1 VHRTLRLAPNPNTP
15 FLRRNMSVRHRSLIA
30 PAATVAAAA
39 VVAIGATA
47 GPSVAG
53 VSWSTATSAT
63 AGGGLSALVKA
74 AKAEGSLNVIAL
86 PSDWANYGK
95 EISTFEKT
103 YGIKVNSEAPDDSSA
118 QEIQAIEDGRGR
130 SSRPDVVDVGE
141 SFAVQDAK
149 LFAPYKVQTWSAIPT
164 GYKATNGDWYN
175 DYGGYISFGCDM
187 NVVKTCPTSWSQL
200 ESSAYKGDVSLN
212 GIPGQASAATSAV
225 WAAALNS
232 GGSLKNASPGLSFFN
247 TLKSDGNLNST
258 DCDSSTIV
266 AAGSCPILINW
277 DYLNSAK
284 SYDLP
289 STLKWKVVDPTGTP
303 FAAYYVQ
310 AIAADAPHPAAARLW
325 EEFLYSTKGQNIWLE
340 GGARPVELPA
350 LVKAGTEN
358 KAAYKQ
364 LPVVKKIATLP
375 TYAETATAGE
385 TIAAGWT
392 A

>member
-1 VHRTLRLAPNPNTP
+1 MSIRSHRVLTP
-15 FLRRNMSVRHRSLIA
+15 VVS
-30 PAATVAAAA
+30 VAAAA
-39 VVAIGATA
+39 AVAIGATA
-47 GPSVAG
+47 GVASAG
-53 VSWSTATSAT
+53 ASVSWTTAKTAA
-63 AGGGLSALVKA
+63 AGGGFPALVKA
-74 AKAEGSLNVIAL
+74 AKAEGTLNVIAL

-141 SFAVQDAK
+141 SFAVEDSK
-149 LFAPYKVQTWSAIPT
+149 LFSPYQVRTWSSIPT
-164 GYKATNGDWYN
+164 GYKASNGDWYN

-187 NVVKTCPTSWSQL
+187 NVIKVCPTSWSQL
-200 ESSAYKGDVSLN
+200 ESPAYKGDVSLN

-232 GGSLKNASPGLSFFN
+232 GGSLKNAAPGLSFFN

-258 DCDSSTIV
+258 DCDSSTVV

-277 DYLNSAK
+277 DYLNSAA
-284 SYDLP
+284 SYNLP

-303 FAAYYVQ
+303 FAAYYAQ
-310 AIAADAPHPAAARLW
+310 AISATAPHPAAARLW
-325 EEFLYSTKGQNIWLE
+325 EEFLYSTQGQNIWLQ

-350 LVKAGTEN
+350 LVKAGAEN
-358 KAAYKQ
+358 KVAYKA
-364 LPVVKKIATLP
+364 LPLVTKIATLP
-375 TYAETATAGE
+375 TNAETETAGE
-385 TIAAGWT
+385 AIASGWSS
-392 A
+392 